1 VVFEVVPI
9 AFDSMGVRSMC
20 TLVRAG
26 DHRIVVDPGACLAKT
41 RFGLPATSPEMDAL
55 TEIAERIAEVAETAD
70 TIIVSHFHHDHYGP
84 NSNFYTQKLVIVKH
98 PKENINRSQKMVHA
112 PFFINRLRSMTR
124 QMEFGD
130 GQKYKLTGCTIEMSP
145 AVPHGTSRT
154 RRGYVLMTNVRSKE
168 GSFVHTSDVQ
178 GPTEEATLQWII
190 DRDPTILVVGGPR
203 FYVAGKLK
211 THLLEDAEKGLRRL
225 LDETRVKK
233 LVLDHHAVR
242 QLEYRSKLT
251 SVWEDER
258 VMTAAEYLGQDNNL
272 LEARRQELWK
282 DKFMEG
288 SELVPTDPPA
298 DI

>member
-1 VVFEVVPI
+1 
-9 AFDSMGVRSMC
+9 
-20 TLVRAG
+20 
-26 DHRIVVDPGACLAKT
+26 
-41 RFGLPATSPEMDAL
+41 
-55 TEIAERIAEVAETAD
+55 
-70 TIIVSHFHHDHYGP
+70 
-84 NSNFYTQKLVIVKH
+84 
-98 PKENINRSQKMVHA
+98 
-112 PFFINRLRSMTR
+112 
-124 QMEFGD
+124 
-130 GQKYKLTGCTIEMSP
+130 
-145 AVPHGTSRT
+145 
-154 RRGYVLMTNVRSKE
+154 
-168 GSFVHTSDVQ
+168 
-178 GPTEEATLQWII
+178 
-190 DRDPTILVVGGPR
+190 
-203 FYVAGKLK
+203 
-211 THLLEDAEKGLRRL
+211 LRRL